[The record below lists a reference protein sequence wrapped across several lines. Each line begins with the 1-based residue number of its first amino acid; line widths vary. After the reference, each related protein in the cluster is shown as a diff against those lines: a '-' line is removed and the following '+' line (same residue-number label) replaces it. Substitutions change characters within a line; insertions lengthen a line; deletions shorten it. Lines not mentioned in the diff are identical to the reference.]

1 MLSRTKKKFKATLDV
16 AENFILKAYIAFL
29 ALCVV
34 TTANAK
40 TSFDFDSL
48 TEEGQTIDDVNAK
61 IEGYSQTTFNMI
73 KAAGVL
79 FGLVFVFLGVIRLKK
94 SQDPN
99 GGVSPVQG
107 LALIGVGGLCAAL
120 PWLLITSATTVSA

>member
-1 MLSRTKKKFKATLDV
+1 MLYKIKFALLAARNIT
-16 AENFILKAYIAFL
+16 AESILKVHVALLAF
-29 ALCVV
+29 VV
-34 TTANAK
+34 ATTAKAAG
-40 TSFDFDSL
+40 SFDFDSL
-48 TEEGQTIDDVNAK
+48 TEEGQTIDDVNEK

-79 FGLVFVFLGVIRLKK
+79 AGLIFVFAGVIRLKK

-107 LALIGVGGLCAAL
+107 LMLIFVGGLCAAL
-120 PWLLITSATTVSA
+120 PWLLITSASTVQA